1 MSASPLFQR
10 NELLIGPEA
19 ADALARTRVIL
30 FGVGGVG
37 SWCAE
42 ALVRSGIGRIAI
54 VDPDVVALTNVN
66 RQLQALPS
74 TVGCLKVEEL
84 ATRLRA
90 INPDVEVDAR
100 ANAFGIDTQDS
111 YDLPAYDYVIDAIDS
126 LSAKLNLVMQA
137 LVAGPTL
144 FGTLGAGARL
154 DPTRVRTG
162 SLWKATGC
170 PMGRRLRKRLRH
182 HGVTGDYTVVFSEEL
197 LLNRGDG
204 GEVDD
209 DGGEDDGDA
218 SWKSPKRYVNGS
230 MVAVTATF
238 GMVLASLVVN
248 DVVAKSGG
256 LPVTRIVK
264 RAVPAEPGGKR

>member
-1 MSASPLFQR
+1 MATSPRFQR
-10 NELLIGPEA
+10 NERLIGPEA
-19 ADALARTRVIL
+19 VDALARTSVIL

-42 ALVRSGIGRIAI
+42 GLVRSGIGRITL
-54 VDPDVVALTNVN
+54 VDPDVVAETNVN

-74 TVGCLKVEEL
+74 TVGRLKVEEL
-84 ATRLRA
+84 ASRLRA
-90 INPDVEVDAR
+90 INPDADVHAHPT
-100 ANAFGIDTQDS
+100 AYGIDTQDA
-111 YDLPAYDYVIDAIDS
+111 YNLPAYDYVLDAIDS

-137 LVAGPTL
+137 LVAGPIL
-144 FGTLGAGARL
+144 FGTLGAGARM

-182 HGVTGDYTVVFSEEL
+182 HDVTGDYTVVFSEEL

-209 DGGEDDGDA
+209 DGGEENGDA
-218 SWKSPKRYVNGS
+218 SWNSPKRYVNGS

-238 GMVLASLVVN
+238 GMCLASLVVN

-256 LPVTRIVK
+256 MPATRIVK
-264 RAVPAEPGGKR
+264 RAVPALSGGKR